1 MIVLFIYIIVLTFD
15 SAIVTF
21 SENKNKIEDRKN
33 QIEKCKKS
41 IDQMTPSKL
50 IQSSDFV
57 CAQRKECLF
66 LLGIINIIQH

>member
-15 SAIVTF
+15 CAIVTF
-21 SENKNKIEDRKN
+21 FENKNKIEDRKN
-33 QIEKCKKS
+33 KIEKWRKS
-41 IDQMTPSKL
+41 IDQMTPLQL

-66 LLGIINIIQH
+66 LLGIIIIIQH